1 MPTFTQAPS
10 KQTFIKAVYDFFRC
24 LSKNDQAG
32 ARALLGG
39 LNGRQKNIDDDA
51 WRQMMRS
58 LWEDVEDWHEDFDD
72 ARFEGA
78 WLTHLTPPDLV
89 SEPSLLAVEWTGAAD
104 PMEEGDGLLINVFF
118 LDEPT
123 DDTARFSTGKDKADQ
138 WLLLLDN
145 IEVM

>member
-1 MPTFTQAPS
+1 MSLFTQTPS
-10 KQTFIKAVYDFFRC
+10 KHNFIKAVYEFFRC

-32 ARALLGG
+32 ARNLLGG
-39 LNGRQKNIDDDA
+39 INGRQGNITDDA
-51 WRQMMRS
+51 WRQMLHS
-58 LWEDVEDWHEDFDD
+58 LWEDIEDWHEDFDD
-72 ARFEGA
+72 ARFEGT

-89 SEPSLLAVEWTGAAD
+89 SEPSLLGVEWTGAAD
-104 PMEEGDGLLINVFF
+104 PMEKGDGFLINVFF

-123 DDTARFSTGKDKADQ
+123 DDTARFSLGKSKADQ